1 VVKIGERFTAD
12 RIVDLARRAMRIIR
26 QSLSLVL
33 LFNVVG
39 IALPVTG
46 LLSPLIAAG
55 AMLFSTFVV
64 VGNSLRLHPAPAP
77 QSNR

>member
-1 VVKIGERFTAD
+1 MGLSISRAEPCASSKSFFGFVVQRWRHRPA
-12 RIVDLARRAMRIIR
+12 
-26 QSLSLVL
+26 
-33 LFNVVG
+33 
-39 IALPVTG
+39 VTG
-46 LLSPLIAAG
+46 LVSPLIAVG